1 MAVDLTNSG
10 LNEYRKVHASGVS
23 DASPH
28 RVVQVMLQTA
38 IDRLA
43 EAKGHM
49 ERGDPAQK
57 TEAVGKALAIVE
69 ALQLNLDV
77 ERGGELVDNLNNLY
91 DYMTRTLLQ
100 ANAGNDPALVDEV
113 AGLLGEIKTGWDGID
128 GQTG

>member
-1 MAVDLTNSG
+1 MAVDMTNSG
-10 LNEYRKVHASGVS
+10 LSEYRKVHASGVS

-43 EAKGHM
+43 QAKGHM
-49 ERGDPAQK
+49 ERGDSAQK

-77 ERGGELVDNLNNLY
+77 ERGGELANNLNNLY

-100 ANAGNDPALVDEV
+100 ANAGNDVALVDEV

-128 GQTG
+128 SQTG